1 MDKLKQAFELF
12 DDYNKRDPNL
22 TTWENETYSYEY
34 FYALQLY
41 KWVLK
46 LEPNASE
53 ALLLASRSQHIGRWE
68 IKRDAYPAGKAGYL
82 KWRSDLGKY
91 HAEKAGEL
99 MKNAGIDGAIIEQ
112 AQKIILKKQIK
123 VDAEVQVM
131 ENALC
136 LVFLQFQFE
145 AFLKKHIELDEPK
158 VIHILK
164 KTWTKMSDTG
174 HEAALLLNYSDEAL
188 ALIQKAL
195 A

>member
-1 MDKLKQAFELF
+1 MDKLKRAFELF

-22 TTWENETYSYEY
+22 TTWEDETYSYEY

-41 KWVLK
+41 NWVLK
-46 LEPNASE
+46 LEPDASE
-53 ALLLASRSQHIGRWE
+53 ALLLASKSQHIGRWE
-68 IKRDAYPAGKAGYL
+68 IKRDAYPAGKSGYL

-99 MKNAGIDGAIIEQ
+99 MKIAGIADAIVEQ

-123 VDAEVQVM
+123 VDPEVQVM

-164 KTWTKMSDTG
+164 KTWAKMSEAG